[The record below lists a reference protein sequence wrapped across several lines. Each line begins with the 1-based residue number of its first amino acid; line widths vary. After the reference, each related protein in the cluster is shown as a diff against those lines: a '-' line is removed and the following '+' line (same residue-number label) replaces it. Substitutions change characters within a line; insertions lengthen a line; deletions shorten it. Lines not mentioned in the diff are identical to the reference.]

1 MDPIEGK
8 GNWLQ
13 HLGLSLEVEDAW
25 ERPPS
30 RLQLQFRV
38 FFGSDCRG
46 CELKNKDSTMP
57 GLS

>member
-38 FFGSDCRG
+38 FLVQTVEDVNLRTRTPLCRV
-46 CELKNKDSTMP
+46 
-57 GLS
+57 